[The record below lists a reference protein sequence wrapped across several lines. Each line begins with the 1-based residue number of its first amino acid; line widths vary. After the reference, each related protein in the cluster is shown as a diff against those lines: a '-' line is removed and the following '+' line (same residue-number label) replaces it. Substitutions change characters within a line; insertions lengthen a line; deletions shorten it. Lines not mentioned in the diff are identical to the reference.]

1 MLLFRTVSLWCW
13 KRRCYQGRGEG
24 KARGN
29 GRSYCPVFYVQA
41 FFSIECLYGSFFPQV
56 SAVLFISLLASH
68 CNLDGIMFEQ
78 YLKYSSEVLSEH
90 LRNKHQDH
98 SATYGIF
105 SEEQF
110 SLEGR
115 LVLEIVQGSFKSIQ
129 LYRFQRYKKDN
140 TQYLGL
146 SSWEVSTSLKEQ
158 KYPST
163 VVRWA
168 HKLCHAPTMK
178 HYTVVE
184 KGKF

>member
-1 MLLFRTVSLWCW
+1 MKKEKSGCSQKQAPVWKMVLFRTVSLWCW
-13 KRRCYQGRGEG
+13 KRRCRQGRGEG

-29 GRSYCPVFYVQA
+29 GRSYWSGLYFTSRLSFPLNVYTAPSFLR
-41 FFSIECLYGSFFPQV
+41 CLLYYWI
-56 SAVLFISLLASH
+56 ISLLASH
-68 CNLDGIMFEQ
+68 CNLNGIMFDQ

-105 SEEQF
+105 SEEQV

-115 LVLEIVQGSFKSIQ
+115 LVLEIIQGSFKSVQ

-146 SSWEVSTSLKEQ
+146 SS
-158 KYPST
+158 
-163 VVRWA
+163 
-168 HKLCHAPTMK
+168 
-178 HYTVVE
+178 
-184 KGKF
+184 